1 MTTTLTITLYTKPGC
16 HLCEQA
22 VAELDRLRWRHPHT
36 LEQINI
42 AADEELMR
50 RYGDRIPV
58 VVLNGREYEAPL
70 PGAVLER
77 ALAEAHAT

>member
-1 MTTTLTITLYTKPGC
+1 
-16 HLCEQA
+16 
-22 VAELDRLRWRHPHT
+22 LRWRHPHT